1 MCLNNLCSSSPGL
14 HKNWARSGYTDTP
27 HLGCLAVLGI
37 LIRCIKCSLAALLGE
52 MKEFE
57 PKLKATM
64 TKWWPGMKRIA
75 NMKKCDIPEVSL
87 VQCCGAELWQWQ
99 HDAAEWSG
107 IGINICMD
115 MDMDMRIWEYEMWG
129 QVPNTVLSVSTCTPS
144 HYLLTYQNFNFP
156 LFTLRKVLY

>member
-52 MKEFE
+52 MNEFE
-57 PKLKATM
+57 SKLKGKM

-75 NMKKCDIPEVSL
+75 NMKKCDIPQVSV
-87 VQCCGAELWQWQ
+87 VQMLWCRAVAVTAWCCRV
-99 HDAAEWSG
+99 EWYWYKYLYG
-107 IGINICMD
+107 YGYGYEN
-115 MDMDMRIWEYEMWG
+115 MRIWDVRTSSQYC
-129 QVPNTVLSVSTCTPS
+129 PISLHLHTK
-144 HYLLTYQNFNFP
+144 P
-156 LFTLRKVLY
+156 LFTHIPKF